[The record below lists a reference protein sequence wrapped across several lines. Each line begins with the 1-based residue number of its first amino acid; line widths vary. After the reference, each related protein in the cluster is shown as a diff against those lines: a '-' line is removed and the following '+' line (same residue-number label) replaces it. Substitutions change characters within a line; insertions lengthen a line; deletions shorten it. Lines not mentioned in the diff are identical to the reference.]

1 MKHASGILILTAVV
15 LGAAACAAPR
25 PGDSAEESAAVAPE
39 KPPVI
44 RIENV
49 GFATPESVLRDPD
62 ADVYLVSNINGSPL
76 DVDDNGF
83 ISRVA
88 PDGNVI
94 ELKWI
99 DGASDEVT
107 LNAPKGMAIIGDT
120 LYVADISFVRFFH
133 RETGEPQG
141 EIEIPGA
148 TFVNDL
154 APARDGW
161 LLVSDSGMVF
171 GPDGPEDTGSAAV
184 YAISP
189 DGELVTVATGNELE
203 KPNGVIDSLAHDGVV
218 VATFGSNVVY
228 VLDDDGTRLDLAELP
243 YGGLDG
249 LVETPDGRLLVTSWE
264 GSAVYAVLP
273 DGAIEFVEGDLP
285 APADLGYDAVRD
297 VVMIPLFNDNAV
309 VILAAASSG

>member
-1 MKHASGILILTAVV
+1 MKHASVLVVVAAVL
-15 LGAAACAAPR
+15 LGAAACGAPAPSETSEEIAAAAPVQ
-25 PGDSAEESAAVAPE
+25 PS
-39 KPPVI
+39 VI

-49 GFATPESVLRDPD
+49 GFATPESVLRDPE

-76 DVDDNGF
+76 AVDDNGF

-88 PDGNVI
+88 PDGTVL

-107 LNAPKGMAIIGDT
+107 LDAPKGMAIIGDT

-133 RETGEPQG
+133 RETGEAQG

-154 APARDGW
+154 AAARDGW

-189 DGELVTVATGNELE
+189 EGELMTLATGTDLE
-203 KPNGVIDSLAHDGVV
+203 KPNGVIDSLAHDALV
-218 VATFGSNVVY
+218 VATFGSNAVY
-228 VLDDDGTRLDLAELP
+228 RLDAPGERLDLAELP
-243 YGGLDG
+243 NGGLDG
-249 LVETPDGRLLVTSWE
+249 IVETPDGRLLVTSWE

-273 DGAIEFVEGDLP
+273 DGGIEFVAGDLP
-285 APADLGYDAVRD
+285 GPADLGYDADRG
-297 VVMIPLFNDNAV
+297 VVMIPLFNDDAV
-309 VILAAASSG
+309 VVLPVP

>member
-1 MKHASGILILTAVV
+1 MKHVSVLVVVAAVL
-15 LGAAACAAPR
+15 LGAAACGAPAPSETSEEIAAAAPVQ
-25 PGDSAEESAAVAPE
+25 PS
-39 KPPVI
+39 VI

-49 GFATPESVLRDPD
+49 GFATPESVLRDPE

-76 DVDDNGF
+76 AVDDNGF

-88 PDGNVI
+88 PDGTVL

-99 DGASDEVT
+99 DGEHDGAT

-154 APARDGW
+154 AAARDGW
-161 LLVSDSGMVF
+161 LLVSDSGMTF

-184 YAISP
+184 YVISP
-189 DGELVTVATGNELE
+189 EGEVTTVAAGNDLE
-203 KPNGVIDSLAHDGVV
+203 KPNGVLDSAAHDGVV
-218 VATFGSNVVY
+218 VTTFGSNAVY
-228 VLDDDGTRLDLAELP
+228 LLDEDGERTNLAELP
-243 YGGLDG
+243 DGGLDG
-249 LVETPDGRLLVTSWE
+249 VVETPDGRLLVTSWG
-264 GSAVYAVLP
+264 GSAVYEVLP
-273 DGAIEFVEGDLP
+273 DGGVEFVAGDLP
-285 APADLGYDAVRD
+285 GPADLGYDADRG
-297 VVMIPLFNDNAV
+297 VVMIPLFNDDAV
-309 VILAAASSG
+309 VILPVP